1 MRESCLECAMKHIA
15 KASILMDEAE
25 LGYPFHKAY
34 AIGNL
39 SEAEEECLGEYKE
52 LAERIREIRLRYTEG
67 GRINMDLLMI
77 EVYGMWKAI
86 K

>member
-1 MRESCLECAMKHIA
+1 MKHIA

-52 LAERIREIRLRYTEG
+52 LAERIRALRLKYTKGE
-67 GRINMDLLMI
+67 RINMDYLVK
-77 EVYGMWKAI
+77 EVYEMWKAI
-86 K
+86 Q